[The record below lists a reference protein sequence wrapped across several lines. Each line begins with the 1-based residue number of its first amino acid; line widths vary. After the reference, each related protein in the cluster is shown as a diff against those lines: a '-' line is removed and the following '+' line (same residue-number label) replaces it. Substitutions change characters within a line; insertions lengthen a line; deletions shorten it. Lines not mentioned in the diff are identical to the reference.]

1 MLIRPGCVTGVF
13 CSPALTTL
21 LGIDAMA
28 PVPPEVPW
36 AAASCVNANSASTEY
51 TNFIWSSPSNGLYSK
66 LISIE
71 RGSARFQKRSSTVA
85 SSITLLRPLVK
96 AIDRFS
102 LSEQASEATYEVH
115 VITDAN
121 AAASL
126 HDTLLE
132 NLNAANTLSEK
143 PRKFIGPTTRLKS
156 SRLLLAWR
164 LVQ

>member
-1 MLIRPGCVTGVF
+1 
-13 CSPALTTL
+13 
-21 LGIDAMA
+21 MA

-51 TNFIWSSPSNGLYSK
+51 TNFIWSSPSNALYSN

-85 SSITLLRPLVK
+85 SSITLPRPLVK

-102 LSEQASEATYEVH
+102 REQASEATYEVH

-126 HDTLLE
+126 HDTLVE
-132 NLNAANTLSEK
+132 KLNAAK
-143 PRKFIGPTTRLKS
+143 YP
-156 SRLLLAWR
+156 
-164 LVQ
+164 V